1 MNQYVTGAVIRELR
15 EKHHMTQ
22 AELAEKLCLSHKTIS
37 KWETGK
43 GYPDIT
49 LLEPAAKVFQVSVSE
64 LLAGVPVENSNVS
77 ANMQRSRIYVCPV
90 CGNII
95 HTMGDAAVSC
105 HGITLYALEPEEA
118 DENHNVNVEIIE
130 NEYFV
135 SISHEMSK
143 QHYISF
149 IAAVS
154 PDRMQ
159 LVKTYPEG
167 NAEARFAMSGVRELW
182 FFCNRD
188 GLFRMKL
195 RRTKQRRSAA
205 EQGRARREAGGAAGD
220 GA

>member
-1 MNQYVTGAVIRELR
+1 M
-15 EKHHMTQ
+15 
-22 AELAEKLCLSHKTIS
+22 
-37 KWETGK
+37 
-43 GYPDIT
+43 
-49 LLEPAAKVFQVSVSE
+49 
-64 LLAGVPVENSNVS
+64 ENSNVS

-167 NAEARFAMSGVRELW
+167 NAEARVKYIGTRKLLYY
-182 FFCNRD
+182 CNKH
-188 GLFRMKL
+188 GLFELSR
-195 RRTKQRRSAA
+195 AA
-205 EQGRARREAGGAAGD
+205 LPRLCK
-220 GA
+220 